1 MERLA
6 EGMEPIVSL
15 LYDGVMNSGD
25 WYDGLDAIN
34 EALGGIGFHY
44 LAMNTQSFAVLD
56 SVSSTQLPEGKVRE
70 YETHYAKDDPRAVRV
85 FALPVGQIMA
95 DSDHFDARAVSRMP
109 IFTDWLIPQ
118 GVRDTLS
125 VKLRVDEA
133 QGEFLAY
140 FRSPGQRLF
149 EAQNKTCF
157 ERLLPHLRRAGELRA
172 RMGQLEKHAALGLSA
187 LDRLIQGVLIVDAK
201 GRIQYLNRAAQAC
214 MATAAAPCS
223 AVHEHLVFAAG
234 EADARFRHL
243 AAAAC
248 RQGGPASAGAFRLA
262 CGSDQWLGVSVLPL
276 KASHPLASFR
286 QIHLAMVVLADPNAP
301 ASPSAALLGEL
312 LGLTPTEAR
321 LALALAAGKT
331 MHDFAAAESCSWH
344 TARAHLKNLLRKTG
358 CHRQV
363 DLVRLI
369 QTLAVT
375 AA

>member
-6 EGMEPIVSL
+6 GIEPIVSL
-15 LYDGVMNSGD
+15 LYDGVMNPGD

-44 LAMNTQSFAVLD
+44 LVMNAQSFAVLD
-56 SVSSTQLPEGKVRE
+56 SVSSTELPEGKVRE
-70 YETHYAKDDPRAVRV
+70 YEAHYAKDDPRAARV
-85 FALPVGQIMA
+85 FALSVGQVVA
-95 DSDHFDARAVSRMP
+95 DSDHFDARAVSRTP
-109 IFTDWLIPQ
+109 IFADWLMPLGI
-118 GVRDTLS
+118 RDTLS
-125 VKLRVDEA
+125 VKLRTDEA
-133 QGEFLAY
+133 QREFLAF
-140 FRSPGQRLF
+140 FRSPDQCLF
-149 EAQNKTCF
+149 EPQEKIVF
-157 ERLLPHLRRAGELRA
+157 ERLLPHLHRASELRA

-187 LDRLIQGVLIVDAK
+187 LDKLPQGILIVDDK
-201 GRIQYLNRAAQAC
+201 GRIQHLNRAAQAC
-214 MATAAAPCS
+214 LAAATVPCR
-223 AVHEHLVFAAG
+223 AVHEHLVFAAS

-243 AAAAC
+243 VTAAC
-248 RQGGPASAGAFRLA
+248 RQRSPASAGAFRLA
-262 CGSDQWLGVSVLPL
+262 CGADQWLGVSVLPL

-286 QIHLAMVVLADPNAP
+286 QIHLAMVVLADPNAS

-331 MHDFAAAESCSWH
+331 IHDFANAESCSWH

-369 QTLAVT
+369 QTLAFT